1 MFKEIATYVNLNSD
15 KTEKLHPTITNGK
28 YELSFFIKG
37 SNNKV
42 LIQTVNNATL
52 VKTVGGDL
60 FTTVTEEVISF
71 LEKEFK
77 HYHNIELRGDDNEFV
92 MTASTIYISG

>member
-28 YELSFFIKG
+28 YELSFVIKG
-37 SNNKV
+37 SDNKV
-42 LIQTVNNATL
+42 LIQTVNDVTL
-52 VKTVGGDL
+52 VKTVDGEL

-71 LEKEFK
+71 LEKEFE
-77 HYHNIELRGDDNEFV
+77 HYYNIQLRGGDEFC
-92 MTASTIYISG
+92 MSASTVIISG